1 MRYRLRTLLIV
12 LAVGPPLLAGAWWAW
27 VTFNG
32 LLLLAL
38 IFVLPQFLYLVPP
51 LIDWLLG
58 VKNQT
63 ASPDENRSTLPD
75 R

>member
-1 MRYRLRTLLIV
+1 MQFRLRTLLIV
-12 LAVGPPLLAGAWWAW
+12 LAVGPPMLAGAWWAW
-27 VTFNG
+27 ATFQG
-32 LLLLAL
+32 LILLAL

-58 VKNQT
+58 VKNRT
-63 ASPDENRSTLPD
+63 KSPGENRSTLPD

>member
-1 MRYRLRTLLIV
+1 MQFRLRTLLIV
-12 LAVGPPLLAGAWWAW
+12 LAIVPPLLAGAWWAW
-27 VTFNG
+27 VTFQE

-63 ASPDENRSTLPD
+63 VSPDENRSTLPD